1 MPVRTYLAFSVLLGL
16 LVGCTGPSISPQ
28 QRAVLEQPAK
38 SFEARGEW
46 RKAATAWQQASQ
58 STEGEASLGLQL
70 NAADALLNDGDGI
83 GAAQIAR
90 ALPAS
95 IPPTLNL
102 RRALI
107 LADAAVQTGD
117 PIRALQHLGT
127 QFPATPRGLLARY
140 RRIRADALEMSGDA
154 MGASRERSLRDSA
167 LDSNE
172 ERYRNRQRLW
182 TLLTVVSTQQL
193 QAPLALPPS
202 AHDGWV
208 ELARIVR
215 QSSFDVD
222 QLYRAVNDW
231 SVRYPGHPAGEE
243 IVPEVIELARTE
255 AQPPGTVAL
264 LLPQTGPFSS
274 VAAAIREGFMA
285 AWHADAPNQ
294 HRPEIIML
302 DTHAQD
308 AALVYSNAIN
318 DGAQFVVG
326 PLTKESVT
334 TVLDRATVDVTTL
347 VLNYPIAAPISS
359 DQSAVYET
367 PQSTAEKENIDAPA
381 ASAKT
386 NTVTNTAAN
395 TAANSATTSAV
406 QPAESALSVNAQDDE
421 ALNRTRNLQ
430 RVFYFVLS
438 PEDEARQAAEY
449 AFEHGARQAAV
460 LSAQGAWGDRVGEA
474 FVEHWQN
481 LGGLLTT
488 HVRYSEEG
496 HGLSEA
502 VEQLLNIGNS
512 KARAKQLR
520 SVLVR
525 NITHEPRPRSDSDV
539 VFLAAFPQAAR
550 QIRPLLRFHRAE
562 DLPVLATSHV
572 YEGIENPQADQDLDG
587 VIFAD
592 MPWLLTPNAHSL
604 PTQVRNLWP
613 DASGALGRL
622 YAFGA
627 DAYTLIARL
636 RELRVSENGSYPGLT
651 GTLSVNA
658 QHFVQHHLLWT
669 RFEQGVAQV
678 IATTDAP
685 DAPWAV
691 SGR

>member
-1 MPVRTYLAFSVLLGL
+1 L
-16 LVGCTGPSISPQ
+16 
-28 QRAVLEQPAK
+28 
-38 SFEARGEW
+38 EARGEW

-58 STEGEASLGLQL
+58 TTEGEVSLGLQL
-70 NAADALLNDGDGI
+70 NAADALLNDGDGL

-90 ALPAS
+90 ALPTS
-95 IPPTLNL
+95 IPPALNL

-107 LADAAVQTGD
+107 LADASVQAGD
-117 PIRALQHLGT
+117 PVRALQHLGT
-127 QFPATPRGLLARY
+127 QFPATPRAVLARY
-140 RRIRADALEMSGDA
+140 RRIRADALEMSDDA

-172 ERYRNRQRLW
+172 QRYRNRQRLW
-182 TLLTVVSTQQL
+182 TLLSVVSTEQL

-215 QSSFDVD
+215 QNALDVD
-222 QLYRAVNDW
+222 QLSRAVNDW

-243 IVPEVIELARTE
+243 IVPEVIEIARTE
-255 AQPPGTVAL
+255 AQPPGKVAL
-264 LLPQTGPFSS
+264 LLPQTGPFAS
-274 VAAAIREGFMA
+274 VATAIREGFMA

-308 AALVYSNAIN
+308 AAFVYSNAIN
-318 DGAQFVVG
+318 DGAQFIVG

-334 TVLDRATVDVTTL
+334 AVLDGATVDVTTL
-347 VLNYPIAAPISS
+347 VLNYPLAAPISS
-359 DQSAVYET
+359 DQDGVDKT
-367 PQSTAEKENIDAPA
+367 HQSTAEKENIDVPA
-381 ASAKT
+381 ASSHT
-386 NTVTNTAAN
+386 NSV
-395 TAANSATTSAV
+395 ANSATTIAV
-406 QPAESALSVNAQDDE
+406 QPAESVLSVDAQDDD
-421 ALNRTRNLQ
+421 AVSRARNLQ

-460 LSAQGAWGDRVGEA
+460 LSAQGVWGDRVSEA
-474 FVEHWQN
+474 FAQHWQS
-481 LGGLLTT
+481 LGGIITT
-488 HVRYSEEG
+488 HVRYSEEA

-525 NITHEPRPRSDSDV
+525 SITHEPQPRSDSDV
-539 VFLAAFPQAAR
+539 IFLAAFPQAAR

-562 DLPVLATSHV
+562 NMPVLATSHV
-572 YEGIENPQADQDLDG
+572 YEGFANPQADQDLDG
-587 VIFAD
+587 VMFAD
-592 MPWLLTPNAHSL
+592 MPWLLTPDAHSL

-636 RELRVSENGSYPGLT
+636 RELRVSDNSSYPGLT
-651 GTLSVNA
+651 GKLSVDA
-658 QHFVQHHLLWT
+658 QHSVRRGLLWT
-669 RFEQGVAQV
+669 RFTKGVAQAT
-678 IATTDAP
+678 ATTDDVLPVAT
-685 DAPWAV
+685 WAV